1 MAAQEACYRHADRL
15 AVEHC
20 EICRRPLCG
29 ACLWYAESGQRL
41 CADHAAELLRAGQT
55 VTPPERYA
63 EGIHHSQRSAAAPP
77 QPDLP
82 YKGNSTDVTALV
94 AAVTGLASLLACGGF
109 YYFLPLIALVLGLV
123 AWLQAKDAHDPN
135 RARWLGVV
143 GLAGGSVFILGVLAF
158 LAFFALCF
166 ILQFAL
172 VSQVGNPGPS
182 FPTPFPTLTP

>member
-1 MAAQEACYRHADRL
+1 MSTEACFRHPDRL
-15 AVEHC
+15 AVEQC
-20 EICRRPLCG
+20 EVCRRPLCG

-41 CADHAAELLRAGQT
+41 CADHAAELLRAGQA

-77 QPDLP
+77 QPNLP

-94 AAVTGLASLLACGGF
+94 AAVTGLASLLSCGGF

-123 AWLQAKDAHDPN
+123 AWLQAKDAFDPK

-143 GLAGGSVFILGVLAF
+143 GLAGGGVFILTVLAF
-158 LAFFALCF
+158 FAFFALCF

-172 VSQVGNPGPS
+172 VSQVGNPGP
-182 FPTPFPTLTP
+182 